1 MGVPRTEFCRQADAS
16 LLSGRLVLEVIE
28 NHLLRLGGRN
38 HSDNMERLRRFKCH
52 YSVSLVGE
60 EFFELVFLQ
69 IDEVL
74 RIAPRGDDRTLRAVA
89 RRAINLGRCTYWL
102 TPISMRIPM

>member
-1 MGVPRTEFCRQADAS
+1 MATHVSTVSMGVPRTEFCRQADAS

-52 YSVSLVGE
+52 YSVSLVEE

-69 IDEVL
+69 IDEVSGSPREAMTARFARWRDARSTL
-74 RIAPRGDDRTLRAVA
+74 GGAPIG
-89 RRAINLGRCTYWL
+89 
-102 TPISMRIPM
+102 